1 MAAVTVQMKG
11 TRQYTLEE
19 IHRIINEKLCGKFRG
34 DIDKAEEVAKTVTAI
49 NDVEIWTLA
58 YEKYYSR
65 VHSCAALT
73 VVMTEH
79 EQEQTACVIAC
90 AGGSGYAN
98 YSRGTNRDFA
108 KLCVHVLESHGFH
121 VTESDWG
128 MNAEGLFDRFLQFF
142 D

>member
-1 MAAVTVQMKG
+1 MAAVIVQMKG

-19 IHRIINEKLCGKFRG
+19 IHGEINEKLCGKFRG

-73 VVMTEH
+73 VVMAEH

-98 YSRGTNRDFA
+98 YSWGTNRDFA
-108 KLCVHVLESHGFH
+108 KLCVQVLEAHGFCE
-121 VTESDWG
+121 TEADWG
-128 MNAEGLFDRFLQFF
+128 KNAENTFDRFLRIF